1 MTTLAEKF
9 SGYAGRALD
18 KLKHPVDSIKD
29 AWKHEVDRIVYW
41 GTIGDNVKARS
52 GVLKY
57 LDGISKLS
65 TMAVGITAL
74 VNPAGTAGV
83 AAALASGLI
92 GVPAGTVSVNL
103 SHYVNGS
110 VADVALLNRAMKRV
124 TGSTKINGMR
134 PSANEDDAAK
144 RHLMQDHMARALMFS
159 ELLDLAPR
167 FGATKEIFAMANQ
180 VQPRNSD
187 FIATH
192 VYSGQDGNKL
202 FVAIK
207 NLQTRGKDSLD
218 SLDRAALAIEQISN
232 PVLREKYY
240 QRLAGYA
247 EELAQKSMIIPSADN
262 LKRSLGTDFMEKA
275 QAYRQLSASLA
286 SSAAVTAHQP
296 AGSINQQAEHVAR
309 EAAAFN
315 ALPQVQKACN
325 DADIYGIPKERALL
339 SMMSQDQDLSRK
351 YAQIQDHALHTTL
364 KAANAM
370 DIGLIV
376 RGSQDEKDLVGSL
389 RATLESSRDWPMSSV
404 FSMVINVL
412 NKWEANNDAQNKLV
426 AGNTMTQ
433 ANDDPAA
440 NSSGITNIRASVRR
454 MR

>member
-18 KLKHPVDSIKD
+18 KLKHPVDSIKG

-41 GTIGDNVKARS
+41 GTVGDNVRTRNNILTYFD
-52 GVLKY
+52 GVTK
-57 LDGISKLS
+57 G
-65 TMAVGITAL
+65 ATAL
-74 VNPAGTAGV
+74 VGIAAIMNPVGAVGLS
-83 AAALASGLI
+83 AALGLEII
-92 GVPAGTVSVNL
+92 GLPIAANYMNIT
-103 SHYVNGS
+103 HYLNAVTANN
-110 VADVALLNRAMKRV
+110 ALDNRAMKRV
-124 TGSTKINGMR
+124 TGSAKYNFIN
-134 PSANEDDAAK
+134 PSMTEDDAAK
-144 RHLMQDHMARALMFS
+144 RSIMQKQMANALQFS
-159 ELLDLAPR
+159 EMMDIASQ
-167 FGATKEIFAMANQ
+167 FGATKKIFEMANQ
-180 VQPRNSD
+180 QNPRNSD
-187 FIATH
+187 FIARH
-192 VYSGQDGNKL
+192 VFSDQTTNKL
-202 FVAIK
+202 AVAIK
-207 NLQTRGKDSLD
+207 NIQSRAHDSLE
-218 SLDRAALAIEQISN
+218 SLERAEINISSISN
-232 PVLREKYY
+232 PLLRQKYY
-240 QRLAGYA
+240 QQLADYA

-262 LKRSLGTDFMEKA
+262 LKRSLGTEFMEKA
-275 QAYRQLSASLA
+275 QAYRQLSAGLA

-404 FSMVINVL
+404 FSMVTNVL
-412 NKWEANNDAQNKLV
+412 NKWEANNDAQNKRV